1 MTIKRKKNRKKGK
14 KGKKLKNK
22 GTPGEKKS
30 AFTGENFFVMRGV
43 SSIWF
48 LNALNLRRKKCTN
61 KTKVPN

>member
-1 MTIKRKKNRKKGK
+1 MTIKRKKTRK

-22 GTPGEKKS
+22 GTPGEKISLHRRK
-30 AFTGENFFVMRGV
+30 FFCDVGV

-61 KTKVPN
+61 KTKVPH